1 MNRRQKT
8 GVALL
13 MVGSNTATALIMIG
27 LTSEL
32 LKKQDKAYEGILRN
46 FKICQKSLDR
56 FAREAPIEIA
66 QPIIEE
72 MAFDWTVRDLTPG
85 AQIRTE
91 KVSG

>member
-72 MAFDWTVRDLTPG
+72 MAFDWTVRDLTP
-85 AQIRTE
+85 
-91 KVSG
+91 